1 MEEVAYLDR
10 IEQAE
15 TLLKPHR
22 LTVLKE
28 LAQPST
34 CTELAARLDQ
44 SPQRIYYHVKRL
56 QAVGLVRLVSEHK
69 VRGMT
74 EGVYQAAAKKYWLS
88 PALVGTLEDTARHGD
103 DRNLARLLDLSEEV
117 QRDIATLDRDAARL
131 PSIGISGE
139 IRVRPEQREEFLA
152 ALQGSLTELFTQYG
166 GAEGDAFKVAI
177 ACYPVSVGRS

>member
-28 LAQPST
+28 LATPST
-34 CTELAARLDQ
+34 CGELAARLDQ

-56 QAVGLVRLVSEHK
+56 QAVGLVHLVSERR
-69 VRGMT
+69 VRGLT
-74 EGVYQAAAKKYWLS
+74 EGVYQAAARKYWLS
-88 PALVGTLEDTARHGD
+88 PGIVGTLEDSARHGD
-103 DRNLARLLDLSEEV
+103 DQNLARLLDLSEQV
-117 QRDIATLDRDAARL
+117 QRDIATLDSGAARL
-131 PSIGISGE
+131 PSVGISGE
-139 IRVRPEQREEFLA
+139 IRVLPAQREEFLT
-152 ALQGSLTELFTQYG
+152 ALRGALTELFTRYG

-177 ACYPVSVGRS
+177 ACYPVSEGRS